1 MDADHH
7 AGDLLGAFR
16 LEHLEALMPAHNIPR
31 DLVPD
36 DGIHIP
42 EIVQG
47 APDFLVSR
55 VARLQIL
62 AGIIFCRFQHENGHF
77 LNVYFR
83 LYRWQKAHKINPFER
98 PGAIFLRSEKTL
110 YFCEIFHG
118 RAPRSRRKR
127 SRRFDPPWGR
137 KADHAPGL
145 SPSKVQKPT
154 APRDF
159 CTAKCESR
167 QRPGLC
173 CGEVRKPTSLPGVS
187 HGEARKPT
195 RAQDFFTAKRKSR
208 PRRPPLPGSGLLAA
222 RPAPAAAKTVRFL
235 IPRGKASFYETAT
248 FRRRKVLF
256 SSPFCGLLFG
266 PGRAKLTV
274 PAGKSPPPE
283 PRPPRG
289 GPPNDRDRLPFFAP
303 PARTPAPATPPQSA
317 CSRRRSGRPQR
328 PNLFGRRLPESPKG
342 KGKGKEEARM
352 ERAPP
357 L

>member
-16 LEHLEALMPAHNIPR
+16 LEHLEALMPAHDIPR

-47 APDFLVSR
+47 APDFLVSW

-208 PRRPPLPGSGLLAA
+208 PRRPDFFTAKRESRLCRRTLPRRSAKADCAAGLSLGEVRKPTTPQDFSPAKCKS
-222 RPAPAAAKTVRFL
+222 RPARSDFFTAKRKSRL
-235 IPRGKASFYETAT
+235 RRSSF
-248 FRRRKVLF
+248 
-256 SSPFCGLLFG
+256 PG
-266 PGRAKLTV
+266 PGFW
-274 PAGKSPPPE
+274 S
-283 PRPPRG
+283 
-289 GPPNDRDRLPFFAP
+289 
-303 PARTPAPATPPQSA
+303 
-317 CSRRRSGRPQR
+317 PQR
-328 PNLFGRRLPESPKG
+328 PRRPRRRG
-342 KGKGKEEARM
+342 
-352 ERAPP
+352 ERCTS

>member
-16 LEHLEALMPAHNIPR
+16 NQYLIALVTAYDIPG

-47 APDFLVSR
+47 APDFLVSW

-222 RPAPAAAKTVRFL
+222 RPAPAAKTVRFL

>member
-1 MDADHH
+1 M
-7 AGDLLGAFR
+7 R
-16 LEHLEALMPAHNIPR
+16 E
-31 DLVPD
+31 
-36 DGIHIP
+36 
-42 EIVQG
+42 G
-47 APDFLVSR
+47 APV
-55 VARLQIL
+55 
-62 AGIIFCRFQHENGHF
+62 
-77 LNVYFR
+77 
-83 LYRWQKAHKINPFER
+83 P
-98 PGAIFLRSEKTL
+98 EKTL
-110 YFCEIFHG
+110 PEIRSPLG
-118 RAPRSRRKR
+118 PQSRPRPRTFPKQSA
-127 SRRFDPPWGR
+127 
-137 KADHAPGL
+137 KADCTPGL
-145 SPSKVQKPT
+145 
-154 APRDF
+154 
-159 CTAKCESR
+159 
-167 QRPGLC
+167 LH
-173 CGEVRKPTSLPGVS
+173 GEVRKPTSLPGVS

-208 PRRPPLPGSGLLAA
+208 PRRLPLPGPGLLAA

-235 IPRGKASFYETAT
+235 IPRGKASIYETAT
-248 FRRRKVLF
+248 FRRRQVLF

-289 GPPNDRDRLPFFAP
+289 GPPNDRDRLPVFAL

-357 L
+357 V

>member
-16 LEHLEALMPAHNIPR
+16 LEHLEALMPAHDIPR

-127 SRRFDPPWGR
+127 SRRFDPPWGP

-154 APRDF
+154 APQDF

-167 QRPGLC
+167 QRPWTLLRRSAKADQPARSFARRSAKADQGAGLFY
-173 CGEVRKPTSLPGVS
+173 GEAQKPT
-187 HGEARKPT
+187 
-195 RAQDFFTAKRKSR
+195 
-208 PRRPPLPGSGLLAA
+208 
-222 RPAPAAAKTVRFL
+222 PAAAFARARAFGRT
-235 IPRGKASFYETAT
+235 T
-248 FRRRKVLF
+248 
-256 SSPFCGLLFG
+256 G
-266 PGRAKLTV
+266 PGGGENGSLPYTARKSQFLRNGDV
-274 PAGKSPPPE
+274 PA
-283 PRPPRG
+283 
-289 GPPNDRDRLPFFAP
+289 
-303 PARTPAPATPPQSA
+303 T
-317 CSRRRSGRPQR
+317 
-328 PNLFGRRLPESPKG
+328 ES
-342 KGKGKEEARM
+342 
-352 ERAPP
+352 
-357 L
+357 LI